1 MAGGLHSLT
10 LKSLTSLSEYVLD
23 HQPWPGYHGSLQIFW
38 VRACLGQ
45 VPDLSFT
52 RGQLYTQESLIQLCP
67 TLPPPPLPNSRKE
80 GWCWGLRWL
89 GDKAL
94 QAEHHQQEGEL
105 QGNL

>member
-10 LKSLTSLSEYVLD
+10 LKSLTSLSTYVLD
-23 HQPWPGYHGSLQIFW
+23 HQPWPGYHGSLQTFW

-67 TLPPPPLPNSRKE
+67 TLPPTTSE
-80 GWCWGLRWL
+80 
-89 GDKAL
+89 
-94 QAEHHQQEGEL
+94 QQEGGVVLGPEVAW
-105 QGNL
+105 G